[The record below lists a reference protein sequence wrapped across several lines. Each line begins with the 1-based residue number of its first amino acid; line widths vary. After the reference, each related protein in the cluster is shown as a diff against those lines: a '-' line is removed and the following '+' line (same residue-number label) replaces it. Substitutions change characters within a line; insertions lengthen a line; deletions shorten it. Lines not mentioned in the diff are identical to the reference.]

1 MVARTKVKETEVV
14 ELTPA
19 QQQIVDEVD
28 NEVTQ
33 VEALEKLVEMTEE
46 MGLYNDE
53 PNPMIKSEKL
63 PNNEKNSWVHSDT
76 ITNPMITAPMVERV
90 VDDVYS
96 ELSRIQNELNVPKN
110 AFNSFGKYKYRN
122 IEDITEAYKKVK
134 GGTFLNFSDKI
145 VQIGERIYI
154 EATATL
160 CYKGETVSV
169 TGYAREPESKKG
181 MDESQI
187 TGAASSYARKY
198 AAGGLFAID
207 DNKDP
212 DSLSPEQNTGEKDAD
227 INAKVEEYKTKL
239 KNASSL
245 TALKDVWTSCGKDVP
260 KGHSQYSALEQIK
273 DTRKNQLRP
282 Q

>member
-1 MVARTKVKETEVV
+1 MVTRTKTKETEVV

-19 QQQIVDEVD
+19 QQQIVEEVD
-28 NEVTQ
+28 NTPKVEVSKEEREDIASELTQ
-33 VEALEKLVEMTEE
+33 MSQE
-46 MGLYNDE
+46 MGFYQVPPVLGE
-53 PNPMIKSEKL
+53 
-63 PNNEKNSWVHSDT
+63 
-76 ITNPMITAPMVERV
+76 V

-96 ELSRIQNELNVPKN
+96 ELSRIQAELNVPKN

-134 GGTFLNFSDKI
+134 GGTFLNFSDRI

-160 CYKGETVSV
+160 CYKGESVSV

-212 DSLSPEQNTGEKDAD
+212 DSLSPDQNTGEKDAD
-227 INAKVEEYKTKL
+227 VNKKVEEYKTKL
-239 KNASSL
+239 KEASSMDK
-245 TALKDVWTSCGKDVP
+245 LKDVWVACGKEVP
-260 KGHSQYSALEQIK
+260 KGHSQFSALEKIK
-273 DTRKNQLRP
+273 NERKEQLLK
-282 Q
+282 

>member
-1 MVARTKVKETEVV
+1 MATRTKAVETEVV
-14 ELTPA
+14 EPTST
-19 QQQIVDEVD
+19 QEKID
-28 NEVTQ
+28 NKTV
-33 VEALEKLVEMTEE
+33 VEKQPTTKEEKDKIMEELVKLDQE
-46 MGLYNDE
+46 MGLYNSE
-53 PNPMIKSEKL
+53 PNPMLKSV
-63 PNNEKNSWVHSDT
+63 S
-76 ITNPMITAPMVERV
+76 
-90 VDDVYS
+90 DDVYS
-96 ELSRIQNELNVPKN
+96 ELSRIQTELNVPKN

-145 VQIGERIYI
+145 VVVGERIYI

-160 CYKGETVSV
+160 SYKGQTVSV

-212 DSLSPEQNTGEKDAD
+212 DSLSPDQNTGEKDAD
-227 INAKVEEYKTKL
+227 ITAKVEEYKTKL
-239 KNASSL
+239 KEAPSMDK
-245 TALKDVWTSCGKDVP
+245 LKDVWVSCGKEVP
-260 KGHSQYSALEQIK
+260 KGHSQFSTLEKIK
-273 DTRKNQLRP
+273 NERKDQLLK
-282 Q
+282 

>member
-1 MVARTKVKETEVV
+1 MVTRTKTKETEVA
-14 ELTPA
+14 LTLV
-19 QQQIVDEVD
+19 QQNENTALIKEEQVTVVTEQTQPNEEIVKPV
-28 NEVTQ
+28 
-33 VEALEKLVEMTEE
+33 
-46 MGLYNDE
+46 
-53 PNPMIKSEKL
+53 I
-63 PNNEKNSWVHSDT
+63 
-76 ITNPMITAPMVERV
+76 

-96 ELSRIQNELNVPKN
+96 ELSRIQTELNVPKN
-110 AFNSFGKYKYRN
+110 AYNSFGKYKYRN

-134 GGTFLNFSDKI
+134 GDTFLNFSDRI
-145 VQIGERIYI
+145 VQIADRLYI

-212 DSLSPEQNTGEKDAD
+212 DSLSPDQNTGEKDAD
-227 INAKVEEYKTKL
+227 INVKVEEYKTKL
-239 KNASSL
+239 KEASSMDK
-245 TALKDVWTSCGKDVP
+245 LKDVWVACGKEVP
-260 KGHSQYSALEQIK
+260 KGHSQFPTLEKNKNERK
-273 DTRKNQLRP
+273 DQ
-282 Q
+282 